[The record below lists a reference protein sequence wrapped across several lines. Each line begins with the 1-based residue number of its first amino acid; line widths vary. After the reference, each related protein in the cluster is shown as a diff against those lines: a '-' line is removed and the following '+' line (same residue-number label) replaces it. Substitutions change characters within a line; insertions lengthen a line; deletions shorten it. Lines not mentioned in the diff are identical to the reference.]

1 MPRAG
6 VVRRQMRPFRIVVA
20 GHGDLADA
28 LVSSAQLICGMVEDL
43 HAVGLRPDDSPES
56 FAERLGVATAT
67 DGPILVLTDLVGGTP
82 HNVAMTVCR
91 RLPTAAIIS
100 GVNLAVLIEAATT
113 TDALDP
119 TLVERLVAGGRGAL
133 ADSASLVAS
142 RSP

>member
-1 MPRAG
+1 
-6 VVRRQMRPFRIVVA
+6 MRPFRIVVA

-56 FAERLGVATAT
+56 FGDRLQAVTAT
-67 DGPILVLTDLVGGTP
+67 DDPLLILTDLVGGTP
-82 HNVAMTVCR
+82 HNVALAASR
-91 RLPTAAIIS
+91 RQPAVFLIS

-113 TDALDP
+113 TDALDT
-119 TLVERLVAGGRGAL
+119 TLVERLVSGGRGAL
-133 ADSASLVAS
+133 ADAASLLAS